1 MSFQQ
6 KYLKYKNKYLNL
18 KKQIA
23 GAERECPDNTLNR
36 KLVLDNAEDCNNVRA
51 TGKIKELTDP
61 VEIEKAKEGER
72 KGYLLANLHRNCYV
86 KEGYSDIKPIVYDYE
101 HHINPSS
108 RLSIATYN
116 VMGIDR
122 NEKQEWLIEKRIP
135 LIAREIESNNID
147 IVCFQEMS
155 YTLCKLLQEKL
166 SDYVIFEN
174 LTELNYLLK
183 DNKKFDIIDKLPDST
198 TKSSYTSRHHDIECS
213 VAIKKSLK
221 PKRITLDPLGGN
233 LTYSNSLMIIE
244 FDNLVIFNCY
254 LQAGTKFSP
263 GQDKLY
269 LNYSRCREQ
278 LVEYVIEKVKAY
290 NNIPIVILGD
300 FNIDLNDDGT
310 NFPEVNIINGKLKR
324 ELGFVDNWE
333 KVNRGDLGYTENT
346 DINLMRW
353 NDKFI
358 EKKTRVD
365 AIFTRGIEIEECR
378 LLGHRNSLPVPKEHE
393 QTYINSF
400 TPNKNL
406 EKLQYIKGTESLPIF
421 SSDHFGVLSKIN
433 LIK

>member
-6 KYLKYKNKYLNL
+6 KYQKYKNKYLKL
-18 KKQIA
+18 KNQIA

-72 KGYLLANLHRNCYV
+72 KGYLLANLNRNCYI
-86 KEGYSDIKPIVYDYE
+86 KEGYSDIKPVVYNYD
-101 HHINPSS
+101 HGINPNS

-183 DNKKFDIIDKLPDST
+183 DNKKFDIIDKLPEST

-221 PKRITLDPLGGN
+221 PKRIIIDPLGGN

-278 LVEYVIEKVKAY
+278 LVEYVIEKVKTY

-310 NFPEVNIINGKLKR
+310 NFPEVNIINGKLKQ

-333 KVNRGDLGYTENT
+333 KVNRGDIGYTENT

-365 AIFTRGIEIEECR
+365 AIFTRGIEIDECR
-378 LLGHRNSLPVPKEHE
+378 LLGHRSNLPVPKEYE
-393 QTYINSF
+393 PTYITSF

-406 EKLQYIKGTESLPIF
+406 SNLKYIEGTDKLPIF

>member
-1 MSFQQ
+1 
-6 KYLKYKNKYLNL
+6 
-18 KKQIA
+18 
-23 GAERECPDNTLNR
+23 
-36 KLVLDNAEDCNNVRA
+36 
-51 TGKIKELTDP
+51 
-61 VEIEKAKEGER
+61 
-72 KGYLLANLHRNCYV
+72 
-86 KEGYSDIKPIVYDYE
+86 
-101 HHINPSS
+101 
-108 RLSIATYN
+108 
-116 VMGIDR
+116 
-122 NEKQEWLIEKRIP
+122 
-135 LIAREIESNNID
+135 
-147 IVCFQEMS
+147 MS

-221 PKRITLDPLGGN
+221 PKRIIIDPLGGN

-310 NFPEVNIINGKLKR
+310 NFPEINIITELKR
-324 ELGFVDNWE
+324 ELGFVKAVPLCFTLPGQSSTILLNIKNNGFDFSQINYE
-333 KVNRGDLGYTENT
+333 IDRYIIDSVTGYG
-346 DINLMRW
+346 
-353 NDKFI
+353 NDKYLAFNNDR
-358 EKKTRVD
+358 T
-365 AIFTRGIEIEECR
+365 AII
-378 LLGHRNSLPVPKEHE
+378 
-393 QTYINSF
+393 
-400 TPNKNL
+400 
-406 EKLQYIKGTESLPIF
+406 
-421 SSDHFGVLSKIN
+421 
-433 LIK
+433 